1 MTQPGE
7 HPTIDEPVAKV
18 LALAAQGY
26 SGTAAAQAVGVPVRQ
41 AQRWIT
47 RARQELTPGN
57 KPLLDKWTRRVDQS
71 LDLLGDALDL
81 IEADETGS
89 LALKNMPN
97 LNMVAGTG
105 TDKLQKDQDQALKNR
120 SNEAAHSL
128 ADAINRLATL
138 DTSHLAG
145 LIEAEYEVKDA

>member
-89 LALKNMPN
+89 LALKNIPN

-105 TDKLQKDQDQALKNR
+105 TDKLQKEKEVSQPKDLTQIVFVLNAQQPIQDDQY
-120 SNEAAHSL
+120 
-128 ADAINRLATL
+128 
-138 DTSHLAG
+138 
-145 LIEAEYEVKDA
+145 IEGEVKDA

>member
-1 MTQPGE
+1 MTYPGE
-7 HPTIDEPVAKV
+7 HPTTDEPVAKV

-105 TDKLQKDQDQALKNR
+105 TDKLQKEKEHSQPQNLAQLVIVVN
-120 SNEAAHSL
+120 AAAPL
-128 ADAINRLATL
+128 PEPEIVIEGEIVDAVQE
-138 DTSHLAG
+138 S
-145 LIEAEYEVKDA
+145 